1 MALSIDDP
9 ETDRLAQE
17 LSSLTGE
24 SIAELGPDRAQG
36 AARADTRRGAS
47 EEKQRIVEGA
57 MAIARR
63 CSSKPLLDPRTP
75 DEIIGYD
82 ENGLPT

>member
-1 MALSIDDP
+1 
-9 ETDRLAQE
+9 
-17 LSSLTGE
+17 
-24 SIAELGPDRAQG
+24 
-36 AARADTRRGAS
+36 
-47 EEKQRIVEGA
+47 

-63 CSSKPLLDPRTP
+63 CSAKPLLDPRTP